1 MCALAHINAAPKVH
15 SSPATTFVLCLYE
28 SSFREQAFIS
38 WAIQNLHSEETD
50 VLPGI
55 FLLARWSEHTVRADK
70 DNVSQQLRTTN
81 KTAEPMRKVSE
92 GDTAKNLRLPKE
104 AVNSLSPGDP
114 GRDPAAKDE
123 LRDGVPGHWL
133 PRSSGHGSLHWA
145 PLGLQEVVA
154 KPLAWAELP
163 SEWKTRSTLGR

>member
-1 MCALAHINAAPKVH
+1 MPLV
-15 SSPATTFVLCLYE
+15 
-28 SSFREQAFIS
+28 
-38 WAIQNLHSEETD
+38 
-50 VLPGI
+50 
-55 FLLARWSEHTVRADK
+55 RWSEHTVRADK

-92 GDTAKNLRLPKE
+92 GDTAKDLRLPKE
-104 AVNSLSPGDP
+104 AVNSLSPGAQ
-114 GRDPAAKDE
+114 GRDPAIKDE

-133 PRSSGHGSLHWA
+133 PRSSRHGSLHWA
-145 PLGLQEVVA
+145 PLGLQKVVA